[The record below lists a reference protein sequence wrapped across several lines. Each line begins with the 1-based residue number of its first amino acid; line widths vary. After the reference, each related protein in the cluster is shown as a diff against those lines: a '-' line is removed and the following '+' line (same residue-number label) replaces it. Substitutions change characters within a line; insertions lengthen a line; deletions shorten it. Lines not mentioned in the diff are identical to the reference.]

1 MACQLPFSGD
11 LSPECLRSKSEEN
24 KVTKMIMII
33 VGIFVFCNTFQVL
46 YYAITFKG
54 LTYPGYI
61 MFLLSS
67 FLATFNSSINVV
79 VYGIFNE
86 KYRKIFKSY
95 FSTKRLFERNAEAEN
110 TNNDIIQKTIKFSV
124 IRH

>member
-1 MACQLPFSGD
+1 
-11 LSPECLRSKSEEN
+11 
-24 KVTKMIMII
+24 
-33 VGIFVFCNTFQVL
+33 
-46 YYAITFKG
+46 
-54 LTYPGYI
+54 

-95 FSTKRLFERNAEAEN
+95 FSMKCLFERNAGAEN
-110 TNNDIIQKTIKFSV
+110 VNNDIVQKTVKMSV

>member
-1 MACQLPFSGD
+1 
-11 LSPECLRSKSEEN
+11 
-24 KVTKMIMII
+24 MII

-54 LTYPGYI
+54 MNYPGYI
-61 MFLLSS
+61 MFLVSS
-67 FLATFNSSINVV
+67 LLATFNSSINVV

-95 FSTKRLFERNAEAEN
+95 FSTKRLFERNAEAKN
-110 TNNDIIQKTIKFSV
+110 VNNDIIQKTIKFSV
-124 IRH
+124 IRN

>member
-1 MACQLPFSGD
+1 
-11 LSPECLRSKSEEN
+11 
-24 KVTKMIMII
+24 MII

-46 YYAITFKG
+46 YYAITFNG

-95 FSTKRLFERNAEAEN
+95 FSAKRLFERNTEAKN
-110 TNNDIIQKTIKFSV
+110 ANSDIIQKTIKFSV

>member
-1 MACQLPFSGD
+1 
-11 LSPECLRSKSEEN
+11 
-24 KVTKMIMII
+24 MII

-46 YYAITFKG
+46 YYAITFQG
-54 LTYPGYI
+54 LTYEGYI
-61 MFLLSS
+61 MFLLAS

-86 KYRKIFKSY
+86 KYRKIFRSY
-95 FSTKRLFERNAEAEN
+95 FSMKCLFERNAEAEN
-110 TNNDIIQKTIKFSV
+110 ANNDIIQKSIKFSV